1 MKIYLVFKINV
12 VSVVRDAI
20 IFNVVL
26 NISMVSVVSDSLYF
40 EESSRLFSYESKFIK
55 YYLRNKQDNKLVT
68 SQQSVSKR

>member
-26 NISMVSVVSDSLYF
+26 NISVVSVVSDSLYF
-40 EESSRLFSYESKFIK
+40 EESSRIFPFESKFIK

-68 SQQSVSKR
+68 S

>member
-26 NISMVSVVSDSLYF
+26 NISVVSVVSDSLYF
-40 EESSRLFSYESKFIK
+40 EESSRLFPFESKFIK
-55 YYLRNKQDNKLVT
+55 YYLRNKQDKKLVT
-68 SQQSVSKR
+68 S